1 MSEPIYEFD
10 HPEPYKK
17 PAVWFPKK
25 QSFNLYEE
33 IIVFM

>member
-10 HPEPYKK
+10 QPEPYKK